1 LFAPEQPMALY
12 VRDLGEGYESGSA
25 LCAVTKDTFGRRF
38 EATTTAADGGAYT
51 FALFKGKLRHTTVC
65 KVVSHNDGYTENN
78 FLYMTKAVQHNL
90 RVSPGDTVAL
100 VEEVLPEDIPP
111 GTHLVAAPLVDTSKD
126 EFSEENLRIYL
137 QAFFEGQNGMVVK
150 QDDVLFVPGPASKIV
165 RFKVVQVVPSSPRHA
180 CMVWSDAAN
189 LPEGMSTPTTFQLTD
204 AINPSDATSE
214 EVGYDTIGG
223 LRPQLAQI
231 KEMVELPLLYPQVFA
246 RLGIQAPRGV
256 LMYGPPGT
264 GKTLIA
270 RAVANEA
277 GAFFKVING
286 PEIMSGMPGESE
298 ANLRKAFEEA
308 SKRAPAIIFID
319 EVDSIAPSRDKGSG
333 EMERRI
339 VAQLLTLMD
348 GMKDREQVIVIG
360 ATNRPNAIDPA
371 LRRFGRF
378 DREIEIGVPNAE
390 GRREILDIHTR
401 RIKLAGDVDVGSLA
415 ERTHGF
421 VGADLAALCTEAGM
435 KCISDQMPL
444 YELGDETFLEN
455 SKDAAV
461 TMANFEFALSKI
473 DPSSLREM
481 AVQVPEV
488 SWEDIGGLNDV
499 KKKVQEMVEYPVV
512 HADLFAHF
520 GLGVSK
526 GVLFHGP
533 PGCGK
538 TLIAKAA
545 ATMSKANF
553 LSVKGPEL
561 LTMWF
566 GESEGNVRELFAKAR
581 AAAPCIIFFD
591 EIDAI
596 AKARYVQK
604 PFRVTL

>member
-1 LFAPEQPMALY
+1 MALY
-12 VRDLGEGYESGSA
+12 VRDLGVDYEGGAA
-25 LCAVTKDTFGRRF
+25 LCGVHTHTFDRLF
-38 EATTTAADGGAYT
+38 KTHILAQGGGSFT
-51 FALFKGKLRHTTVC
+51 FALLKGKLRHTTVC
-65 KVVSHNDGYTENN
+65 KVETHEGVEEN
-78 FLYMTKAVQHNL
+78 FLYMTKAVQYNL
-90 RVSPGDTVAL
+90 RVSAGDTVAL
-100 VEEVLPEDIPP
+100 VEEVAPEVIPP
-111 GTHLVAAPLVDTSKD
+111 GTHLVLAPMVDTSKA
-126 EFSEENLRIYL
+126 EFNEGTL
-137 QAFFEGQNGMVVK
+137 QEMLQVFFQDKNGMVVK
-150 QDDVLFVPGPASKIV
+150 QDDVLFVPVPREKIA
-165 RFKVVQVVPSSPRHA
+165 RFKVVQVVPSSPLNA

-204 AINPSDATSE
+204 AINPSDGVSE

-231 KEMVELPLLYPQVFA
+231 KEMVELPLRYPQVFA

-348 GMKDREQVIVIG
+348 GMKDREQIIVIG

-390 GRREILDIHTR
+390 GRREILGIHTR
-401 RIKLAGDVDVGSLA
+401 RIKLAGDVVLGSLA

-444 YELGDETFLEN
+444 YELGDETFPES

-596 AKARYVQK
+596 AKARYVHK